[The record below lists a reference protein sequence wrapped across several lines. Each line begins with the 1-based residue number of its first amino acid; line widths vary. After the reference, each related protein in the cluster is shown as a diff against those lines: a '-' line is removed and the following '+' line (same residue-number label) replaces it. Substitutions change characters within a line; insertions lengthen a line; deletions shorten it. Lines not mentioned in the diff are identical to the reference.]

1 MVTLHVPL
9 TEQTSHLVDERRLG
23 LMRKNSVLINFARAR
38 LVDEGAVLAAL
49 DSGQLSAYA
58 TDFPAPRLINHP
70 RVTAL
75 PHLGAST
82 VEAEANSV
90 RMVAESV
97 RDYLE
102 DGVIRNSVNYPEAVL
117 GRGSRTRLAV
127 MNANVPGVVGSI
139 STLLAEAGLNISDL
153 LNVSDAERAYTL
165 IDVESTIP
173 EDTLAAIAATN
184 GVQRVRVL

>member
-1 MVTLHVPL
+1 
-9 TEQTSHLVDERRLG
+9 
-23 LMRKNSVLINFARAR
+23 
-38 LVDEGAVLAAL
+38 
-49 DSGQLSAYA
+49 
-58 TDFPAPRLINHP
+58 
-70 RVTAL
+70 
-75 PHLGAST
+75 
-82 VEAEANSV
+82 
-90 RMVAESV
+90 
-97 RDYLE
+97 
-102 DGVIRNSVNYPEAVL
+102 
-117 GRGSRTRLAV
+117 